1 MTFSDLQSILGP
13 FFAALGVAIA
23 VLLPGIGSAKGVGM
37 AGQAAA
43 AALTDN
49 PSLFSK
55 VLVLQLL
62 PATQGIYGFL
72 IGIIAMG
79 NVGISGGQ
87 ADITVVKGL
96 VYLAVCLPIGIVGLV
111 SAIHQAKTCVAS
123 INLVIKRPDQFGK
136 SMLFPVMVEMYAILA
151 LLISFIALGG
161 VSSMG
166 I

>member
-1 MTFSDLQSILGP
+1 LETGMTFSDLQNILGP
-13 FFAALGVAIA
+13 FFCAVGVALA
-23 VLLPGIGSAKGVGM
+23 VLLPGIGSARGVGM

-43 AALTDN
+43 GALTED

-72 IGIIAMG
+72 IGVIGMG
-79 NVGISGGQ
+79 YIGEMS
-87 ADITVVKGL
+87 VVKGL
-96 VYLAVCLPIGIVGLV
+96 TFLAIFLPIAIVGMI
-111 SAIHQAKTCVAS
+111 SAMHQAKTCVAS
-123 INLVIKRPDQFGK
+123 INLVAKRPDQFGK

-151 LLISFIALGG
+151 LLISFIAMGN
-161 VSSMG
+161 VSGMS

>member
-1 MTFSDLQSILGP
+1 MEAMGLTFSDMTNYLGP
-13 FFAALGVAIA
+13 FFCALGVALA
-23 VLLPGIGSAKGVGM
+23 VLMPGMGSARGVGM

-43 AALTDN
+43 GILTED

-72 IGIIAMG
+72 IGIIGMG
-79 NVGISGGQ
+79 NIGPMS
-87 ADITVVKGL
+87 ALKGL
-96 VYLAVCLPIGIVGLV
+96 AFLAVCLPMAIVGYT
-111 SAIHQAKTCVAS
+111 SAVHQAKTSVAS
-123 INLVIKRPDQFGK
+123 MNLVVKRPDQFGK

-151 LLISFIALGG
+151 LLVSFIALGN
-161 VSSMG
+161 VAALN

>member
-1 MTFSDLQSILGP
+1 MTFSDLANNMGT
-13 FFAALGVAIA
+13 FYCALGVALA
-23 VLLPGIGSAKGVGM
+23 VLLPGMGSAKGVGI

-43 AALTDN
+43 GALTED

-72 IGIIAMG
+72 IGIIGMG
-79 NVGISGGQ
+79 NISAGMT
-87 ADITVVKGL
+87 ALKGL
-96 VYLAVCLPIGIVGLV
+96 AFLAVCLPMAIVGYT
-111 SAIHQAKTCVAS
+111 SAIHQAKTSVAS
-123 INLVIKRPDQFGK
+123 MNLIVKRPDQFGK

-151 LLISFIALGG
+151 LLISFIALGN
-161 VSSMG
+161 VAALN